1 MIYHKLTPDE
11 EKVIIEDKIKEISK
25 DYSKP
30 IVTQVVKFDKFYEA
44 EEYHQD
50 FVKRNPNQGYVKG
63 ESIPRRER
71 TLAKVKDLVKSDL
84 K

>member
-1 MIYHKLTPDE
+1 MNNITKMNINYHRF
-11 EKVIIEDKIKEISK
+11 IIKRKI
-25 DYSKP
+25 
-30 IVTQVVKFDKFYEA
+30 DKFYEA